1 MKKLAAE
8 TRAPQ
13 ADLNDAIK
21 TFESQIDQQAS
32 FNGRNETFPQKNDAH
47 AKLSLSEATR
57 TIEKEIE

>member
-32 FNGRNETFPQKNDAH
+32 FNGRNETFP
-47 AKLSLSEATR
+47 
-57 TIEKEIE
+57 